1 MKKLTIIIGLLFC
14 SLTSAEWVY
23 FFESSVGDQFW
34 FDNERTRIKGDDVF
48 VWARKKFKEESKF
61 GDSSTE
67 NYLKINCRKF
77 TFQTLENIWYTDN
90 NWTYFSSRDKK
101 GSKEYIAPNSSI
113 KKLANII
120 CNDVV

>member
-1 MKKLTIIIGLLFC
+1 MKKLIIIVGLFFC

-34 FDNERTRIKGDDVF
+34 YDNERTRIKGDDVF

-101 GSKEYIAPNSSI
+101 GSNEYIPPNSSI
-113 KKLANII
+113 KKLANIL
-120 CNDVV
+120 CNDLV